1 MGRASFL
8 FRCPTLAQPPAAGK
22 FDSWEDFAGFSGTA
36 DNMMEQSTLSLRPWN
51 SPRPGEPGGQVQA
64 IVDGAGET
72 VGFVRQPP
80 PRTPRWLNW
89 LSRRT
94 IEVYEAPDGSLVF
107 ALRRAWGWRGGWQ
120 LLDADERLVGTL
132 RGRVMLDG
140 FGHFLAA
147 IEPADKAGHARF
159 LALEGSELGEY
170 ALDRNGAQLTFA
182 PALQG
187 NPFAKMLLL
196 GAVLVGLKGKS
207 KK

>member
-1 MGRASFL
+1 
-8 FRCPTLAQPPAAGK
+8 
-22 FDSWEDFAGFSGTA
+22 
-36 DNMMEQSTLSLRPWN
+36 MMEQSSLTLRPWTT
-51 SPRPGEPGGQVQA
+51 PRRGEPGGMVRA
-64 IVDGAGET
+64 IVDEAGEAI
-72 VGFVRQPP
+72 GFVRQPP
-80 PRTPRWLNW
+80 PRIPRWLSW

-147 IEPADKAGHARF
+147 MEPVDEAGRAQF
-159 LALEGSELGEY
+159 LAFEGRQLGRY
-170 ALDRNGAQLTFA
+170 AVDGDGTQLIFA
-182 PALQG
+182 PALEG

-196 GAVLVGLKGKS
+196 GAVLVGGK
-207 KK
+207 